1 MRLLLCLSAALTL
14 THALLCVYAGSDKI
28 TDAHERELGRILQI
42 SFNPLSATMIT
53 DMDKVRVCDVRA
65 APV

>member
-1 MRLLLCLSAALTL
+1 M
-14 THALLCVYAGSDKI
+14 CVYAGSDKI